1 MSNDLHIQ
9 LHTNI
14 SLFMKKATFFAC
26 ACALLMGQS
35 LMAQESAQEVTY
47 VEDASQ
53 GVLLNK
59 FNNNWF
65 ITLDGGA
72 GIYFSDFDSHRKT
85 TDRFAPAADI
95 YVGKWFSPVLALRV
109 GASWMQNKG
118 LANGPVSSALVNEY
132 RPDGYYKTKFNQV
145 GPAFDAMLN
154 LTNWWCGYK
163 QDRVY
168 NAIAYVGAGA
178 YFTLDHDWKN
188 IDDTN
193 IFGRVGLINSFNL
206 SKRVALS
213 LDIRYTFFD
222 GHNDHYDAPMD
233 KLYSSL
239 NAFVGLTF
247 NLGKTTWN
255 APIVPVCP
263 PAENCDALRAR
274 LAAAEARVSDLE
286 RQLQDCLNRKPEV
299 VEAEPEALATI
310 YFPIGVSRLTREDK
324 NIVNAVAD
332 VLKAD
337 TSKKYDV
344 KGYADTYTGTDAI
357 NNRLRDQRAG
367 NVVKQLVSR
376 GVSADQVKAIP
387 VQGNLH
393 GDNPALVSLDRCAV
407 IIER

>member
-1 MSNDLHIQ
+1 
-9 LHTNI
+9 
-14 SLFMKKATFFAC
+14 MKKATFFAC

-35 LMAQESAQEVTY
+35 LMAQNNAQEVTY
-47 VEDASQ
+47 VEDPTQ
-53 GVLLNK
+53 GVLVNK
-59 FNNNWF
+59 FSNNWF
-65 ITLDGGA
+65 ITVDGGA
-72 GIYFSDFDSHRKT
+72 GVYFSSFDDHRKF

-95 YVGKWFSPVLALRV
+95 YVGKWFSPIIGLRL

-118 LANGPVSSALVNEY
+118 LSNGPVAGSLLDEY
-132 RPDGYYKTKFNQV
+132 RPDGYYKTLYNQV
-145 GPAFDAMLN
+145 GPAADVMIN

-163 QDRVY
+163 PNRMY
-168 NAIAYVGAGA
+168 NAIVYAGAGG
-178 YFTLDHDWKN
+178 YFTLNNDWHTLR
-188 IDDTN
+188 DTN
-193 IFGRVGLINSFNL
+193 LFGRVGFINSFNV

-213 LDIRYTFFD
+213 LDIRATLMD
-222 GHNDHYDAPMD
+222 GHADNAYNHVD
-233 KLYSSL
+233 KMFGSL
-239 NAFVGLTF
+239 NAYLGVTF
-247 NLGKTTWN
+247 NLGKTNWS
-255 APIVPVCP
+255 APVVPVCP

-274 LAAAEARVSDLE
+274 LSAAEARVADLE

-337 TSKKYDV
+337 ASKKYDV
-344 KGYADTYTGTDAI
+344 NGYADTYTGSDAI
-357 NNRLRDQRAG
+357 NNRLRNQRAG

-376 GVSADQVKAIP
+376 GVSADQVQAVP

-393 GDNPALVSLDRCAV
+393 GDNEALVSLDRCAV

>member
-1 MSNDLHIQ
+1 
-9 LHTNI
+9 
-14 SLFMKKATFFAC
+14 MKKATFFAC

-35 LMAQESAQEVTY
+35 LMAQNNAQEVTY
-47 VEDASQ
+47 VEDPTQ
-53 GVLLNK
+53 GVLVNK
-59 FNNNWF
+59 FSNNWF
-65 ITLDGGA
+65 ITVDGGV
-72 GIYFSDFDSHRKT
+72 GVYFSSFDDHRKF

-95 YVGKWFSPVLALRV
+95 YVGKWFSPIIGLRL

-118 LANGPVSSALVNEY
+118 LSNGPVAGSLLDEY
-132 RPDGYYKTKFNQV
+132 RPDGYYKTLYNQV
-145 GPAFDAMLN
+145 GPAADVMIN

-163 QDRVY
+163 PNRMY
-168 NAIAYVGAGA
+168 NAIVYAGAGG
-178 YFTLDHDWKN
+178 YFTLNNDWHTLR
-188 IDDTN
+188 DTN
-193 IFGRVGLINSFNL
+193 LFGRVGFINSFNV

-213 LDIRYTFFD
+213 LDIRATLMD
-222 GHNDHYDAPMD
+222 GHADNAYNHVD
-233 KLYSSL
+233 KMFGSL
-239 NAFVGLTF
+239 NAYLGVTF
-247 NLGKTTWN
+247 NLGKTNWS
-255 APIVPVCP
+255 APVVPVCP

-274 LAAAEARVSDLE
+274 LSAAEARVADLE

-337 TSKKYDV
+337 ASKKYDV
-344 KGYADTYTGTDAI
+344 KGYADNYTGSDAI
-357 NNRLRDQRAG
+357 NNRLRNQRAG

-376 GVSADQVKAIP
+376 GVSADQVQAVP

-393 GDNPALVSLDRCAV
+393 GDNEALVSLDRCAV

>member
-1 MSNDLHIQ
+1 
-9 LHTNI
+9 
-14 SLFMKKATFFAC
+14 MKKATFFAC

-35 LMAQESAQEVTY
+35 LMAQNNAQEVTY
-47 VEDASQ
+47 VEDPTQ
-53 GVLLNK
+53 GVLVNK
-59 FNNNWF
+59 FSNNWF
-65 ITLDGGA
+65 ITVDGGA
-72 GIYFSDFDSHRKT
+72 GVYFSSFDDHRKF

-95 YVGKWFSPVLALRV
+95 YVGKWFSPIIGLRL

-118 LANGPVSSALVNEY
+118 LSNGPVAGSLLDEY
-132 RPDGYYKTKFNQV
+132 RPDGYYKTLDNQV
-145 GPAFDAMLN
+145 GPAADVMIN

-163 QDRVY
+163 PNRMY
-168 NAIAYVGAGA
+168 NAIVYAGAGG
-178 YFTLDHDWKN
+178 YFTLNNDWHTLR
-188 IDDTN
+188 DTN
-193 IFGRVGLINSFNL
+193 LFGRVGFINSFNV

-213 LDIRYTFFD
+213 LDIRATLMD
-222 GHNDHYDAPMD
+222 GHADNAYNHVD
-233 KLYSSL
+233 KMFGSL
-239 NAFVGLTF
+239 NAYLGVTF
-247 NLGKTTWN
+247 NLGKTNWS
-255 APIVPVCP
+255 APVVPVCP

-274 LAAAEARVSDLE
+274 LSAAEARVADLE

-337 TSKKYDV
+337 ASKKYDV
-344 KGYADTYTGTDAI
+344 KGYADTYTGSDAI
-357 NNRLRDQRAG
+357 NNRLRNQRAG

-376 GVSADQVKAIP
+376 GVSADQVQAVP

-393 GDNPALVSLDRCAV
+393 GDNEALVSLDRCAV

>member
-1 MSNDLHIQ
+1 
-9 LHTNI
+9 
-14 SLFMKKATFFAC
+14 
-26 ACALLMGQS
+26 MGQS
-35 LMAQESAQEVTY
+35 LMAQEPAQEVTY
-47 VEDASQ
+47 VEDPSQ
-53 GVLLNK
+53 GILLNK
-59 FNNNWF
+59 FENNWF
-65 ITLDGGA
+65 ITVDGGV
-72 GIYFSDFDSHRKT
+72 GVYFSKFDQHRKF

-95 YVGKWFSPVLALRV
+95 YVGKWFSPVIALRA

-118 LANGPVSSALVNEY
+118 LANGIVPGVLVDEF
-132 RPDGYYKTKFNQV
+132 RPDGFYKTKYNQV
-145 GPAFDAMLN
+145 GPAFDAMIN

-163 QDRVY
+163 PGRVY
-168 NAIAYVGAGA
+168 NAIGYVGAGA
-178 YFTLDHDWKN
+178 YFTLNNDWETVR
-188 IDDTN
+188 DTN
-193 IFGRVGLINSFNL
+193 IFGRVGLINSFNV

-213 LDIRYTFFD
+213 LDI
-222 GHNDHYDAPMD
+222 
-233 KLYSSL
+233 
-239 NAFVGLTF
+239 
-247 NLGKTTWN
+247 LGKTNWS
-255 APIVPVCP
+255 APVVPVCP

-274 LAAAEARVSDLE
+274 LSAAEARVADLE

-367 NVVKQLVSR
+367 NVVKQLISR

-393 GDNPALVSLDRCAV
+393 GDNEALVSLDRCAV

>member
-1 MSNDLHIQ
+1 
-9 LHTNI
+9 
-14 SLFMKKATFFAC
+14 MKKATFFAC

-35 LMAQESAQEVTY
+35 LMAQNNAQEVTY
-47 VEDASQ
+47 VEDPTQ
-53 GVLLNK
+53 GVLVNK
-59 FNNNWF
+59 FSNNWF
-65 ITLDGGA
+65 ITVDGGA
-72 GIYFSDFDSHRKT
+72 GVYFSSFDDHRKF

-95 YVGKWFSPVLALRV
+95 YVGKWFSPIIGLRL

-118 LANGPVSSALVNEY
+118 LSNGPVAGSLLDEY
-132 RPDGYYKTKFNQV
+132 RPDGYYKTLYNQV
-145 GPAFDAMLN
+145 GPAADVMIN

-163 QDRVY
+163 PNRMY
-168 NAIAYVGAGA
+168 NAIVYAGAGG
-178 YFTLDHDWKN
+178 YFTLNNDWHTLR
-188 IDDTN
+188 DTN
-193 IFGRVGLINSFNL
+193 LFGRVGFINSFNV

-213 LDIRYTFFD
+213 LDIRATLMD
-222 GHNDHYDAPMD
+222 GHADNAYNHVD
-233 KLYSSL
+233 KMFGSL
-239 NAFVGLTF
+239 NAYLGVTF
-247 NLGKTTWN
+247 NLGKTNWS
-255 APIVPVCP
+255 APVVPVCP

-274 LAAAEARVSDLE
+274 LSAAEARVADLE

-337 TSKKYDV
+337 ASKKYDV
-344 KGYADTYTGTDAI
+344 KGYADNYTGSDAI
-357 NNRLRDQRAG
+357 NNRLRNQRAG

-376 GVSADQVKAIP
+376 GVSADQVQAVP

-393 GDNPALVSLDRCAV
+393 GDNEALVSLDRCAV

>member
-1 MSNDLHIQ
+1 
-9 LHTNI
+9 
-14 SLFMKKATFFAC
+14 
-26 ACALLMGQS
+26 MGQS
-35 LMAQESAQEVTY
+35 LMAQEPAQEVTY
-47 VEDASQ
+47 VEDLSQ
-53 GVLLNK
+53 GILLNK
-59 FNNNWF
+59 FENNWF
-65 ITLDGGA
+65 ITVDGGV
-72 GIYFSDFDSHRKT
+72 GVYFSKFDQHRKF

-95 YVGKWFSPVLALRV
+95 YVGKWFSPVIALRA

-118 LANGPVSSALVNEY
+118 LANGIVPGVLVDEF
-132 RPDGYYKTKFNQV
+132 RPDGFYKTKYNQV
-145 GPAFDAMLN
+145 GPAFDAMIN

-163 QDRVY
+163 PGRVY
-168 NAIAYVGAGA
+168 NAIGYVGAGA
-178 YFTLDHDWKN
+178 YFTLNNDWETVR
-188 IDDTN
+188 DTN
-193 IFGRVGLINSFNL
+193 IFGRVGLINSFNV

-222 GHNDHYDAPMD
+222 GHKDDINAPQD
-233 KLYSSL
+233 KINSSL
-239 NAFVGLTF
+239 NAYLGVTF
-247 NLGKTTWN
+247 NLGKTNWS
-255 APIVPVCP
+255 APVVPVCP

-274 LAAAEARVSDLE
+274 LSAAEARVADLE

-367 NVVKQLVSR
+367 NVVKQLISR

-393 GDNPALVSLDRCAV
+393 GDNEALVSLDRCAV

>member
-1 MSNDLHIQ
+1 
-9 LHTNI
+9 
-14 SLFMKKATFFAC
+14 MKKATFFAC

-35 LMAQESAQEVTY
+35 LMAQNNAQEVTY
-47 VEDASQ
+47 VEDPTQ
-53 GVLLNK
+53 GVLVNK
-59 FNNNWF
+59 FSNNWF
-65 ITLDGGA
+65 ITVDGGA
-72 GIYFSDFDSHRKT
+72 GVYFSCFDDHRKF

-95 YVGKWFSPVLALRV
+95 YVGKWFSPIIGLRL

-118 LANGPVSSALVNEY
+118 LSNGPVAGSLLDEY
-132 RPDGYYKTKFNQV
+132 RPDGYYKTLYNQV
-145 GPAFDAMLN
+145 GPAADVMIN

-163 QDRVY
+163 PNRMY
-168 NAIAYVGAGA
+168 NAIVYAGAGG
-178 YFTLDHDWKN
+178 YFTLNNDWHTLR
-188 IDDTN
+188 DTN
-193 IFGRVGLINSFNL
+193 LFGRVGFINSFNV

-213 LDIRYTFFD
+213 LDIRATLMD
-222 GHNDHYDAPMD
+222 GHADNAYNHVD
-233 KLYSSL
+233 KMFGSL
-239 NAFVGLTF
+239 NAYLGVTF
-247 NLGKTTWN
+247 NLGKTNWS
-255 APIVPVCP
+255 APVVPVCP

-274 LAAAEARVSDLE
+274 LSAAEARVADLE

-337 TSKKYDV
+337 ASKKYDV
-344 KGYADTYTGTDAI
+344 KGYADTYTGSDAI
-357 NNRLRDQRAG
+357 NNRLRNQRAG

-376 GVSADQVKAIP
+376 GVSADQVQAVP

-393 GDNPALVSLDRCAV
+393 GDNEALVSLDRCAV

>member
-1 MSNDLHIQ
+1 
-9 LHTNI
+9 
-14 SLFMKKATFFAC
+14 MKKATFFAC

-35 LMAQESAQEVTY
+35 LMAQEPAQEVTY
-47 VEDASQ
+47 VEDPTQ
-53 GVLLNK
+53 GILLNK
-59 FNNNWF
+59 FENNWF
-65 ITLDGGA
+65 ITVDGGV
-72 GIYFSDFDSHRKT
+72 GVYFSKFDQHRKF

-95 YVGKWFSPVLALRV
+95 YVGKWFSPVIALRA

-118 LANGPVSSALVNEY
+118 LAAGPVGGTLLDEY
-132 RPDGYYKTKFNQV
+132 RPDGFYKTKYNQV
-145 GPAFDAMLN
+145 GPAFDAMIN

-163 QDRVY
+163 PGRVY
-168 NAIAYVGAGA
+168 NAIAYVGAGG
-178 YFTLDHDWKN
+178 YFTLNNDWET
-188 IDDTN
+188 IRDTN

-213 LDIRYTFFD
+213 LDLRYTFMD
-222 GHNDHYDAPMD
+222 GHNDDINVPADHI
-233 KLYSSL
+233 YSSL
-239 NAFVGLTF
+239 NAFLGVTF
-247 NLGKTTWN
+247 NLGKTNWS
-255 APIVPVCP
+255 APVVPVCP

-274 LAAAEARVSDLE
+274 LSAAEARVADLE

-299 VEAEPEALATI
+299 IEAEPEALATI

-324 NIVNAVAD
+324 NIVNAIAD

-367 NVVKQLVSR
+367 NVVKQLISR

-393 GDNPALVSLDRCAV
+393 GDNEALVSLDRCAV

>member
-1 MSNDLHIQ
+1 MSLI
-9 LHTNI
+9 
-14 SLFMKKATFFAC
+14 MKKATFFAC
-26 ACALLMGQS
+26 ACALFMGQS
-35 LMAQESAQEVTY
+35 LMAQSSAQEVTY
-47 VEDASQ
+47 VEDPSQ
-53 GVLLNK
+53 GYLLNK
-59 FNNNWF
+59 FDNNWF
-65 ITLDGGA
+65 ITVDGGA
-72 GIYFSDFDSHRKT
+72 GVYFSKFDQHRKF

-95 YVGKWFSPVLALRV
+95 YVGKWFSPVIALRV

-118 LANGPVSSALVNEY
+118 LANGPVNCALLNEY
-132 RPDGYYKTKFNQV
+132 RPDGFYKTKYNQV

-163 QDRVY
+163 PGRIY

-178 YFTLDHDWKN
+178 YFTLDDDWN
-188 IDDTN
+188 NAHDTN
-193 IFGRVGLINSFNL
+193 LFGRVGLINSFNL

-213 LDIRYTFFD
+213 LDIRYTFMD
-222 GHNDHYDAPMD
+222 GHADDCRVNAD
-233 KLYSSL
+233 KINSSL

-247 NLGKTTWN
+247 NLGKTEWS
-255 APIVPVCP
+255 APVVPVCP

-274 LAAAEARVSDLE
+274 LSAAEARVADLE

-299 VEAEPEALATI
+299 IEAEPEALATI
-310 YFPIGVSRLTREDK
+310 YFPIGVSRLTKEDK

-344 KGYADTYTGTDAI
+344 KGYADNYTGTDAI
-357 NNRLRDQRAG
+357 NNRLRDQRAN
-367 NVVKQLVSR
+367 NVVKQLISR

-393 GDNPALVSLDRCAV
+393 GDNEALVSLDRCAV

>member
-1 MSNDLHIQ
+1 
-9 LHTNI
+9 
-14 SLFMKKATFFAC
+14 MKKATFFAC

-35 LMAQESAQEVTY
+35 LMAQNNAQEVTY
-47 VEDASQ
+47 VEDPTQ
-53 GVLLNK
+53 GVLVNK
-59 FNNNWF
+59 FSNNWF
-65 ITLDGGA
+65 ITVDGGA
-72 GIYFSDFDSHRKT
+72 GVYFSSFDDHRKF

-95 YVGKWFSPVLALRV
+95 YVGKWFSPIIGLRL

-118 LANGPVSSALVNEY
+118 LSNGPVAGSLLDEY
-132 RPDGYYKTKFNQV
+132 RPDGYYKTLYNQV
-145 GPAFDAMLN
+145 GPAADVMIN

-163 QDRVY
+163 PNRMY
-168 NAIAYVGAGA
+168 NAIVYAGAGG
-178 YFTLDHDWKN
+178 YFTLNNDWHTLR
-188 IDDTN
+188 DTN
-193 IFGRVGLINSFNL
+193 LFGRVGFINSFNV

-213 LDIRYTFFD
+213 LDIRATLMD
-222 GHNDHYDAPMD
+222 GHADNAYNHVD
-233 KLYSSL
+233 KMFGSL
-239 NAFVGLTF
+239 NAYLGVTF
-247 NLGKTTWN
+247 NLGKTNWS
-255 APIVPVCP
+255 APVVPVCP

-274 LAAAEARVSDLE
+274 LSAAEARVADLE

-337 TSKKYDV
+337 ASKKYDV
-344 KGYADTYTGTDAI
+344 KGYADTYTGSDAI
-357 NNRLRDQRAG
+357 NNRLRNQRAG

-376 GVSADQVKAIP
+376 GVSADQVQAVP

-393 GDNPALVSLDRCAV
+393 GDNEALVSLDRCAV

>member
-1 MSNDLHIQ
+1 
-9 LHTNI
+9 
-14 SLFMKKATFFAC
+14 MKKATFFAC

-35 LMAQESAQEVTY
+35 LMAQNNAQEVTY
-47 VEDASQ
+47 VEDPTQ
-53 GVLLNK
+53 GVLVNK
-59 FNNNWF
+59 FSNNWF
-65 ITLDGGA
+65 ITVDGGA
-72 GIYFSDFDSHRKT
+72 GVYFSSFDDHRKF

-95 YVGKWFSPVLALRV
+95 YVGKWFSPIIGLRL

-118 LANGPVSSALVNEY
+118 LSNGPVAGSLLDEY
-132 RPDGYYKTKFNQV
+132 RPDGYYKTLYNQV
-145 GPAFDAMLN
+145 GPAADVMIN

-163 QDRVY
+163 PNRMY
-168 NAIAYVGAGA
+168 NAIVYAGAGG
-178 YFTLDHDWKN
+178 YFTLNNDWHTLR
-188 IDDTN
+188 DTN
-193 IFGRVGLINSFNL
+193 LFGRVGFINSFIV

-213 LDIRYTFFD
+213 LDIRATLMD
-222 GHNDHYDAPMD
+222 GHADNAYNHVD
-233 KLYSSL
+233 KMFGSL
-239 NAFVGLTF
+239 NAYLGVTF
-247 NLGKTTWN
+247 NLGKTNWS
-255 APIVPVCP
+255 APVVPVCP

-274 LAAAEARVSDLE
+274 LSAAEARVADLE

-337 TSKKYDV
+337 ASKKYDV
-344 KGYADTYTGTDAI
+344 KGYADTYTGSDAI
-357 NNRLRDQRAG
+357 NNRLRNQRAG

-376 GVSADQVKAIP
+376 GVSADQVQAVP

-393 GDNPALVSLDRCAV
+393 GDNEALVSLDRCAV

>member
-1 MSNDLHIQ
+1 
-9 LHTNI
+9 
-14 SLFMKKATFFAC
+14 MKKATFFAC

-35 LMAQESAQEVTY
+35 LMAQNNAQEVTY
-47 VEDASQ
+47 VEDPTQ
-53 GVLLNK
+53 GVLVNK
-59 FNNNWF
+59 FSNNWF
-65 ITLDGGA
+65 ITVDGGA
-72 GIYFSDFDSHRKT
+72 GVYFSSFDDHRKF

-95 YVGKWFSPVLALRV
+95 YVGKWFSPIIGLRL

-118 LANGPVSSALVNEY
+118 LSNGPVAGSLLDEY
-132 RPDGYYKTKFNQV
+132 RPDGYYKTLYNQV
-145 GPAFDAMLN
+145 GPAADVMIN

-163 QDRVY
+163 PNRVY
-168 NAIAYVGAGA
+168 NAIVYAGAGG
-178 YFTLDHDWKN
+178 YFTLNNDWHTLR
-188 IDDTN
+188 DTN
-193 IFGRVGLINSFNL
+193 LFGRVGFINSFNV

-213 LDIRYTFFD
+213 LDIRATLMD
-222 GHNDHYDAPMD
+222 GHADNAYNHVD
-233 KLYSSL
+233 KMFGSL
-239 NAFVGLTF
+239 NAYLGVTF
-247 NLGKTTWN
+247 NLGKTNWS
-255 APIVPVCP
+255 APVVPVCP

-274 LAAAEARVSDLE
+274 LSAAEARVADLE

-337 TSKKYDV
+337 ASKKYDV
-344 KGYADTYTGTDAI
+344 KGYADTYTGSDAI
-357 NNRLRDQRAG
+357 NNRLRNQRAG

-376 GVSADQVKAIP
+376 GVSADQVQAVP

-393 GDNPALVSLDRCAV
+393 GDNEALVSLDRCAV

>member
-1 MSNDLHIQ
+1 
-9 LHTNI
+9 
-14 SLFMKKATFFAC
+14 
-26 ACALLMGQS
+26 MGQS
-35 LMAQESAQEVTY
+35 LMAQEPAQEVTY
-47 VEDASQ
+47 VEDPSQ

-59 FNNNWF
+59 FENNWF
-65 ITLDGGA
+65 ITVDGGV
-72 GIYFSDFDSHRKT
+72 GVYFSKYDQHRKF

-95 YVGKWFSPVLALRV
+95 YVGKWFSPVIALRA

-118 LANGPVSSALVNEY
+118 LANGIVPGVLVDEF
-132 RPDGYYKTKFNQV
+132 RPDGFYKTKYNQV
-145 GPAFDAMLN
+145 GPAFDAMIN

-163 QDRVY
+163 PGRVY
-168 NAIAYVGAGA
+168 NAIGYVGAGA
-178 YFTLDHDWKN
+178 YFTLDHDWEN
-188 IDDTN
+188 LHDTN
-193 IFGRVGLINSFNL
+193 IFGRVGLINSFNV

-222 GHNDHYDAPMD
+222 GHQDEVIAPKD
-233 KLYSSL
+233 KINSSL
-239 NAFVGLTF
+239 NAYLGVTF
-247 NLGKTTWN
+247 NLGKTNWS
-255 APIVPVCP
+255 APVVPVCP

-274 LAAAEARVSDLE
+274 LSAAEARVADLE

-367 NVVKQLVSR
+367 NVVKQLISR

-393 GDNPALVSLDRCAV
+393 GDNEALVSLDRCAV

>member
-1 MSNDLHIQ
+1 
-9 LHTNI
+9 
-14 SLFMKKATFFAC
+14 MKKATFFAC

-35 LMAQESAQEVTY
+35 LMAQNNAQEVTY
-47 VEDASQ
+47 VEDPTQ
-53 GVLLNK
+53 GVLVNK
-59 FNNNWF
+59 FSNNWF
-65 ITLDGGA
+65 ITVDGGA
-72 GIYFSDFDSHRKT
+72 GVYFSSLDDHRKF

-95 YVGKWFSPVLALRV
+95 YVGKWFSPIIGLRL

-118 LANGPVSSALVNEY
+118 LSNGPVAGSLLDEY
-132 RPDGYYKTKFNQV
+132 RPDGYYKTLYNQV
-145 GPAFDAMLN
+145 GPAADVMIN

-163 QDRVY
+163 PNRMY
-168 NAIAYVGAGA
+168 NAIVYAGAGG
-178 YFTLDHDWKN
+178 YFTLNNDWHTLR
-188 IDDTN
+188 DTN
-193 IFGRVGLINSFNL
+193 LFGRVGFINSFNV

-213 LDIRYTFFD
+213 LDIRATLMD
-222 GHNDHYDAPMD
+222 GHADNAYNHVD
-233 KLYSSL
+233 KMFGSL
-239 NAFVGLTF
+239 NAYLGVTF
-247 NLGKTTWN
+247 NLGKTNWS
-255 APIVPVCP
+255 APVVPVCP

-274 LAAAEARVSDLE
+274 LSAAEARVADLE

-337 TSKKYDV
+337 ASKKYDV
-344 KGYADTYTGTDAI
+344 KGYADTYTGSDAI
-357 NNRLRDQRAG
+357 NNRLRNQRAG

-376 GVSADQVKAIP
+376 GVSADQVQAVP

-393 GDNPALVSLDRCAV
+393 GDNEALVSLDRCAV

>member
-1 MSNDLHIQ
+1 
-9 LHTNI
+9 
-14 SLFMKKATFFAC
+14 MKKATFFAC

-35 LMAQESAQEVTY
+35 LMAQNNAQEVTY
-47 VEDASQ
+47 VEDPTQ
-53 GVLLNK
+53 GVLVNK
-59 FNNNWF
+59 FSNNWF
-65 ITLDGGA
+65 ITVDGGA
-72 GIYFSDFDSHRKT
+72 GVYFSSFDDHRKF

-95 YVGKWFSPVLALRV
+95 YVGKWFSPIIGLRL

-118 LANGPVSSALVNEY
+118 LSNGPVAGSLLDEY
-132 RPDGYYKTKFNQV
+132 RPDGYYKTLYNQV
-145 GPAFDAMLN
+145 GPAADVMIN

-163 QDRVY
+163 PNRMY
-168 NAIAYVGAGA
+168 NAIVYAGAGG
-178 YFTLDHDWKN
+178 YFTLNNDWHTLR
-188 IDDTN
+188 DTN
-193 IFGRVGLINSFNL
+193 LFGRVGFINSFNV

-213 LDIRYTFFD
+213 LDIRATLMD
-222 GHNDHYDAPMD
+222 GHADNADNHVD
-233 KLYSSL
+233 KMFGSL
-239 NAFVGLTF
+239 NAYLGVTF
-247 NLGKTTWN
+247 NLGKTNWS
-255 APIVPVCP
+255 APVVPVCP

-274 LAAAEARVSDLE
+274 LSAAEARVADLE

-337 TSKKYDV
+337 ASKKYDV
-344 KGYADTYTGTDAI
+344 KGYADTYTGSDAI
-357 NNRLRDQRAG
+357 NNRLRNQRAG

-376 GVSADQVKAIP
+376 GVSADQVQAVP

-393 GDNPALVSLDRCAV
+393 GDNEALVSLDRCAV

>member
-1 MSNDLHIQ
+1 
-9 LHTNI
+9 
-14 SLFMKKATFFAC
+14 MKKATLIAC
-26 ACALLMGQS
+26 ACALVMG
-35 LMAQESAQEVTY
+35 AQAVSAQEVAQEITY
-47 VEDASQ
+47 QEDPSQ
-53 GVLLNK
+53 GVLLNRFK
-59 FNNNWF
+59 DNWF
-65 ITLDGGA
+65 ITAEGGA
-72 GIYFSDFDSHRKT
+72 SLYMASYSTQRKLG
-85 TDRFAPAADI
+85 DRFMPAASI
-95 YVGKWFSPVLALRV
+95 YAGKWFSPVFGGRFGINYLGL
-109 GASWMQNKG
+109 KG
-118 LANGPVSSALVNEY
+118 LSAGSNFIGAYDEKY
-132 RPDGYYKTKFNQV
+132 AGYDKTKYNEFGGV
-145 GPAFDAMLN
+145 FDLMLN

-163 QDRVY
+163 PGRVY
-168 NAIAYVGAGA
+168 NAIGYVGAGA
-178 YFTLDHDWKN
+178 YFTLNNDWETVR
-188 IDDTN
+188 DTN
-193 IFGRVGLINSFNL
+193 IFGRVGLINSFNV

-222 GHNDHYDAPMD
+222 GHKDDINAPQD
-233 KLYSSL
+233 KINSSL
-239 NAFVGLTF
+239 NAYLGVTF
-247 NLGKTTWN
+247 NLGKTNWS
-255 APIVPVCP
+255 APVVPVCP

-274 LAAAEARVSDLE
+274 LSAAEARVADLE

-367 NVVKQLVSR
+367 NVVKQLISR

-393 GDNPALVSLDRCAV
+393 GDNEALVSLDRCAV

>member
-1 MSNDLHIQ
+1 
-9 LHTNI
+9 
-14 SLFMKKATFFAC
+14 MKKATFFAC

-35 LMAQESAQEVTY
+35 LMAQNNAQEVTY
-47 VEDASQ
+47 VEDPTQ
-53 GVLLNK
+53 GVLVNK
-59 FNNNWF
+59 FSNNWF
-65 ITLDGGA
+65 ITVDGGA
-72 GIYFSDFDSHRKT
+72 GVYFSSFDDHRKF

-95 YVGKWFSPVLALRV
+95 YVGKWFSPIIGLRL

-118 LANGPVSSALVNEY
+118 LSNGPVAGSLLDEY
-132 RPDGYYKTKFNQV
+132 RPDGYYKTLYNQV
-145 GPAFDAMLN
+145 GPAADVMIN

-163 QDRVY
+163 PNRMY
-168 NAIAYVGAGA
+168 NAIVYAGAGG
-178 YFTLDHDWKN
+178 YFTLNNDWHTLR
-188 IDDTN
+188 DTN
-193 IFGRVGLINSFNL
+193 LFGRVGFINSFNV

-213 LDIRYTFFD
+213 LDIRATLMD
-222 GHNDHYDAPMD
+222 GHADNAYNHVD
-233 KLYSSL
+233 KMFGSL
-239 NAFVGLTF
+239 NAYLGVTF
-247 NLGKTTWN
+247 NLSKTNWS
-255 APIVPVCP
+255 APVVPVCP

-274 LAAAEARVSDLE
+274 LSAAEARVADLE

-337 TSKKYDV
+337 ASKKYDV
-344 KGYADTYTGTDAI
+344 KGYADTYTGSDAI
-357 NNRLRDQRAG
+357 NNRLRNQRAG

-376 GVSADQVKAIP
+376 GVSADQVQAVP

-393 GDNPALVSLDRCAV
+393 GDNEALVSLDRCAV

>member
-1 MSNDLHIQ
+1 
-9 LHTNI
+9 
-14 SLFMKKATFFAC
+14 MKKATFFAC

-35 LMAQESAQEVTY
+35 LMAQNNAQEVTY
-47 VEDASQ
+47 VEDPTQ
-53 GVLLNK
+53 GVLVNK
-59 FNNNWF
+59 FSNNWF
-65 ITLDGGA
+65 ITVDGGA
-72 GIYFSDFDSHRKT
+72 GVYFSSFDDHRKF

-95 YVGKWFSPVLALRV
+95 YVGKWFSPIIGLRL

-118 LANGPVSSALVNEY
+118 LSNGPVAGSLLDEY
-132 RPDGYYKTKFNQV
+132 RPDGYYKTLYNQV
-145 GPAFDAMLN
+145 GPAADVMIN

-163 QDRVY
+163 PNRMY
-168 NAIAYVGAGA
+168 NAIVYAGAGG
-178 YFTLDHDWKN
+178 YFTLNNDWHTLR
-188 IDDTN
+188 DTN
-193 IFGRVGLINSFNL
+193 LFGRVGFINSFNV

-213 LDIRYTFFD
+213 LDIRATLMD
-222 GHNDHYDAPMD
+222 GHADNAYNHVD
-233 KLYSSL
+233 KMFGSL
-239 NAFVGLTF
+239 NAYLGVTF
-247 NLGKTTWN
+247 NLGKTNWS
-255 APIVPVCP
+255 APVVPVCP

-274 LAAAEARVSDLE
+274 LSAAEARVADLE

-337 TSKKYDV
+337 ASKKYDV
-344 KGYADTYTGTDAI
+344 KGYADTYPGSDAI
-357 NNRLRDQRAG
+357 NNRLRNQRAG

-376 GVSADQVKAIP
+376 GVSADQVQAVP

-393 GDNPALVSLDRCAV
+393 GDNEALVSLDRCAV

>member
-1 MSNDLHIQ
+1 
-9 LHTNI
+9 
-14 SLFMKKATFFAC
+14 
-26 ACALLMGQS
+26 MGQS
-35 LMAQESAQEVTY
+35 LMAQEPAQEVTY
-47 VEDASQ
+47 VEDPSQ
-53 GVLLNK
+53 GILLNK
-59 FNNNWF
+59 FENNWF
-65 ITLDGGA
+65 ITVDGGV
-72 GIYFSDFDSHRKT
+72 GVYFSKFDQHRKF

-95 YVGKWFSPVLALRV
+95 YVGKWFSPVIALRA

-118 LANGPVSSALVNEY
+118 LANGIVPGVLVDEF
-132 RPDGYYKTKFNQV
+132 RPDGFYKTKYNQV
-145 GPAFDAMLN
+145 GPAFDAMIN

-163 QDRVY
+163 PGRVY
-168 NAIAYVGAGA
+168 NAIGYVGAGA
-178 YFTLDHDWKN
+178 YFTLNNDWETVR
-188 IDDTN
+188 DTN
-193 IFGRVGLINSFNL
+193 IFGRVGLINSFNV

-222 GHNDHYDAPMD
+222 GHKDDINAPQD
-233 KLYSSL
+233 KINSSL
-239 NAFVGLTF
+239 NAYLGVTF
-247 NLGKTTWN
+247 NLGKTNWS
-255 APIVPVCP
+255 APVVPVCP

-274 LAAAEARVSDLE
+274 LSAAEARVADLE

-367 NVVKQLVSR
+367 NVVKQLISR

-393 GDNPALVSLDRCAV
+393 GDNEALVSLDRCAV

>member
-1 MSNDLHIQ
+1 
-9 LHTNI
+9 
-14 SLFMKKATFFAC
+14 MKKTTFLAC
-26 ACALLMGQS
+26 ACALFMGQS

-47 VEDASQ
+47 VEDPSQ
-53 GVLLNK
+53 GYLLNK
-59 FNNNWF
+59 FDNNWF

-72 GIYFSDFDSHRKT
+72 GVYFSKYDSHRKFF
-85 TDRFAPAADI
+85 DRFAPAADI
-95 YVGKWFSPVLALRV
+95 YIGKWFSPVIALRA

-118 LANGPVSSALVNEY
+118 LTNGPAAGWLQDENLY
-132 RPDGYYKTKFNQV
+132 HGKYNKIRYNQV
-145 GPAFDAMLN
+145 GPGADVMLN

-163 QDRVY
+163 PNRVY
-168 NAIAYVGAGA
+168 NAILYVGGGV
-178 YFTLDHDWKN
+178 YWTFGNTYDKDGKHTWQNLH
-188 IDDTN
+188 DTN
-193 IFGRVGLINSFNL
+193 FFGRVGLINSFNV

-213 LDIRYTFFD
+213 LDLRWTAMD
-222 GHNDHYDAPMD
+222 GHAEFNNGGD
-233 KLYSSL
+233 KIYSSL
-239 NAFVGLTF
+239 NAYLGVTF

-274 LAAAEARVSDLE
+274 LSAAEARVADLE

-299 VEAEPEALATI
+299 IEAEPEALATI

-344 KGYADTYTGTDAI
+344 KGYADNYTGSDAI
-357 NNRLRDQRAG
+357 NNRLRKQRSE

-376 GVSADQVKAIP
+376 GVSADQVTAVP

-393 GDNPALVSLDRCAV
+393 GDNEALVSLDRCAV
-407 IIER
+407 IVEK

>member
-1 MSNDLHIQ
+1 
-9 LHTNI
+9 
-14 SLFMKKATFFAC
+14 MKKATFFAC

-35 LMAQESAQEVTY
+35 LMAQNNAQEVTY
-47 VEDASQ
+47 VEDPTQ
-53 GVLLNK
+53 GVLVNK
-59 FNNNWF
+59 FSNNWF
-65 ITLDGGA
+65 ITVDGGA
-72 GIYFSDFDSHRKT
+72 GVYFSSFDDHRKF

-95 YVGKWFSPVLALRV
+95 YVGKWFSPIIGLRL

-118 LANGPVSSALVNEY
+118 LSNGPVAGSLLDEY
-132 RPDGYYKTKFNQV
+132 RPDGYYKTLYNQV
-145 GPAFDAMLN
+145 GPAADVMIN

-163 QDRVY
+163 PNRMY
-168 NAIAYVGAGA
+168 NAIVYAGAGG
-178 YFTLDHDWKN
+178 YFTLNNDWHTLR
-188 IDDTN
+188 DTN
-193 IFGRVGLINSFNL
+193 IFGRVGFINSFNV

-213 LDIRYTFFD
+213 LDIRATLMD
-222 GHNDHYDAPMD
+222 GHADNAYNHVD
-233 KLYSSL
+233 KMFGSL
-239 NAFVGLTF
+239 NAYLGVTF
-247 NLGKTTWN
+247 NLGKTNWS
-255 APIVPVCP
+255 APVVPVCP

-274 LAAAEARVSDLE
+274 LSAAEARVADLE

-337 TSKKYDV
+337 ASKKYDV
-344 KGYADTYTGTDAI
+344 KGYADTYTGSDAI
-357 NNRLRDQRAG
+357 NNRLRNQRAG

-376 GVSADQVKAIP
+376 GVSADQVQAVP

-393 GDNPALVSLDRCAV
+393 GDNEALVSLDRCAV

>member
-1 MSNDLHIQ
+1 
-9 LHTNI
+9 
-14 SLFMKKATFFAC
+14 
-26 ACALLMGQS
+26 MGQS
-35 LMAQESAQEVTY
+35 LMAQEPAQGVIY
-47 VEDASQ
+47 VEDPSQ
-53 GVLLNK
+53 GILLNK
-59 FNNNWF
+59 FENNWF
-65 ITLDGGA
+65 ITVDGGV
-72 GIYFSDFDSHRKT
+72 GVYFSKFDQHRKF

-95 YVGKWFSPVLALRV
+95 YVGKWFSPVIALRA

-118 LANGPVSSALVNEY
+118 LANGIVPGVLVDEF
-132 RPDGYYKTKFNQV
+132 RPDGFYKTKYNQV
-145 GPAFDAMLN
+145 GPAFDAMIN

-163 QDRVY
+163 PGRVY
-168 NAIAYVGAGA
+168 NAIGYVGAGA
-178 YFTLDHDWKN
+178 YFTLNNDWETVR
-188 IDDTN
+188 DTN
-193 IFGRVGLINSFNL
+193 IFGRVGLINSFNV

-222 GHNDHYDAPMD
+222 GHKDDINAPQD
-233 KLYSSL
+233 KINSSL
-239 NAFVGLTF
+239 NAYLGVTF
-247 NLGKTTWN
+247 NLGKTNWS
-255 APIVPVCP
+255 APVVPVCP

-274 LAAAEARVSDLE
+274 LSAAEARVADLE

-367 NVVKQLVSR
+367 NVVKQLISR

-393 GDNPALVSLDRCAV
+393 GDNEALVSLDRCAV

>member
-1 MSNDLHIQ
+1 
-9 LHTNI
+9 
-14 SLFMKKATFFAC
+14 
-26 ACALLMGQS
+26 
-35 LMAQESAQEVTY
+35 
-47 VEDASQ
+47 
-53 GVLLNK
+53 
-59 FNNNWF
+59 
-65 ITLDGGA
+65 
-72 GIYFSDFDSHRKT
+72 
-85 TDRFAPAADI
+85 
-95 YVGKWFSPVLALRV
+95 
-109 GASWMQNKG
+109 MQNKG
-118 LANGPVSSALVNEY
+118 LANGIVPGVLVDEF
-132 RPDGYYKTKFNQV
+132 RPDGFYKTKYNQV
-145 GPAFDAMLN
+145 GPAFDAMIN

-163 QDRVY
+163 PGRVY
-168 NAIAYVGAGA
+168 NAIGYVGAGA
-178 YFTLDHDWKN
+178 YFTLNNDWETVR
-188 IDDTN
+188 DTN
-193 IFGRVGLINSFNL
+193 IFGRVGLINSFNV

-222 GHNDHYDAPMD
+222 GHKDDINAPQD
-233 KLYSSL
+233 KINSSL
-239 NAFVGLTF
+239 NAYLGVTF
-247 NLGKTTWN
+247 NLGKTNWS
-255 APIVPVCP
+255 APVVPVCP

-274 LAAAEARVSDLE
+274 LSAAEARVADLE

-367 NVVKQLVSR
+367 NVVKQLISR

-393 GDNPALVSLDRCAV
+393 GDNEALVSLDRCAV